1 MPDTGARAAGGAGT
15 WLGRNES
22 LTFLQRTHDG
32 TQKRLRRCNPYARA
46 HVWVN
51 EKALDKAEAIARALL
66 TGQGWTIESVELSMA
81 PGPQEIAALDP
92 IQAAAHKRALSD
104 GSYAYFTA

>member
-1 MPDTGARAAGGAGT
+1 MRCFKFRVSSTLNAADRRKG
-15 WLGRNES
+15 E
-22 LTFLQRTHDG
+22 
-32 TQKRLRRCNPYARA
+32 LRFA

-51 EKALDKAEAIARALL
+51 EKVLDKAEALARALL
-66 TGQGWTIESVELSMA
+66 AGQGWAIESVELSMA
-81 PGPQEIAALDP
+81 PSPQEIAALDP

>member
-1 MPDTGARAAGGAGT
+1 MRCFKFRVSSMSNALDRRKG
-15 WLGRNES
+15 
-22 LTFLQRTHDG
+22 D
-32 TQKRLRRCNPYARA
+32 LRFA

-51 EKALDKAEAIARALL
+51 EKALDKAEAIARVLL

-81 PGPQEIAALDP
+81 PSPQEIAALDP

>member
-1 MPDTGARAAGGAGT
+1 MRCFKFRVRSMFDAV
-15 WLGRNES
+15 GRRKGDPR
-22 LTFLQRTHDG
+22 F
-32 TQKRLRRCNPYARA
+32 A

-51 EKALDKAEAIARALL
+51 EKVLDKAEALARALL
-66 TGQGWTIESVELSMA
+66 AGQGWAIESVELSMA
-81 PGPQEIAALDP
+81 PSPQEIAALDP

>member
-1 MPDTGARAAGGAGT
+1 MRCFKFRVSSRSNAVDRRKG
-15 WLGRNES
+15 
-22 LTFLQRTHDG
+22 D
-32 TQKRLRRCNPYARA
+32 LRFA

-66 TGQGWTIESVELSMA
+66 AGQGWTIESVELSMA
-81 PGPQEIAALDP
+81 PSPKEISALDP
-92 IQAAAHKRALSD
+92 IQAAAHKRALTD